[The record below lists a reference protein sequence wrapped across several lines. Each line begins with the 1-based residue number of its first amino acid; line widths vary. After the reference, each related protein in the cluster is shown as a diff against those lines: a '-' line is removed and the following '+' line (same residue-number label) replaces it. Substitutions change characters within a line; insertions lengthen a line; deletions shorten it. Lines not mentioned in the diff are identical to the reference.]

1 MEADPRMSTTFQ
13 PPVQG
18 TTMKTFSMN
27 NLSHRALQAFLI
39 ACLVVPFAACKK
51 EEAPK
56 EAAVAPLVAPTTDDI
71 SAWRSYVSD
80 AVTRNMGGTSNQ
92 PYVYLLPGE
101 SSEDFEGSYE
111 RLAEKAETD
120 VARGIIGG
128 NMLAYASPASA
139 RMADIVVASF
149 KDVPADTM
157 KGVRVLFIGDA
168 ADNERVKAA
177 VSPAGVTYVFIE
189 AK

>member
-1 MEADPRMSTTFQ
+1 
-13 PPVQG
+13 
-18 TTMKTFSMN
+18 MKTFSMN
-27 NLSHRALQAFLI
+27 ILNHRALQALLV
-39 ACLVVPFAACKK
+39 ACLVLPFAACKK

-56 EAAVAPLVAPTTDDI
+56 ETVQAPLVAPTGDDI
-71 SAWRSYVSD
+71 AAWRTYVTD
-80 AVTRNMGGTSNQ
+80 AVSRNMGNVSNQ

-101 SSEDFEGSYE
+101 DSEDFEGSYE

-120 VARGIIGG
+120 VARGIIAG

-139 RMADIVVASF
+139 KMADIVIASF

>member
-1 MEADPRMSTTFQ
+1 MSTILQ

-18 TTMKTFSMN
+18 SHMKTFSMN
-27 NLSHRALQAFLI
+27 IPSLRALQVFLF
-39 ACLVVPFAACKK
+39 ACLVVPLASCKK

-56 EAAVAPLVAPTTDDI
+56 ETVAAPLTAPAGDDI
-71 SAWRSYVSD
+71 AAWRAYVSD
-80 AVTRNMGGTSNQ
+80 AVTRNMGGVSNQ

-101 SSEDFEGSYE
+101 SSEGFEGSYE
-111 RLAEKAETD
+111 RLAEKAQTD
-120 VARGIIGG
+120 VARGIIAG

-139 RMADIVVASF
+139 RMADIVIASF

-168 ADNERVKAA
+168 ADDPRVKAA
-177 VSPAGVTYVFIE
+177 VAPAGVDYVFIE

>member
-1 MEADPRMSTTFQ
+1 MKAA
-13 PPVQG
+13 
-18 TTMKTFSMN
+18 MKTTLRLLMVAS
-27 NLSHRALQAFLI
+27 
-39 ACLVVPFAACKK
+39 LVLPFAACKK
-51 EEAPK
+51 AEAPA
-56 EAAVAPLVAPTTDDI
+56 AAVKAPMAAPATDDRQ
-71 SAWRSYVSD
+71 AWGDYLQDVVPRH
-80 AVTRNMGGTSNQ
+80 MGGIVNQ

-101 SSEDFEGSYE
+101 DSEDFEGSYE

-120 VARGIIGG
+120 VARGIIAG

-139 RMADIVVASF
+139 KMADIVIASF

-168 ADNERVKAA
+168 ADDPRVKAA
-177 VSPAGVTYVFIE
+177 VAPAGVDYVFIE

>member
-1 MEADPRMSTTFQ
+1 
-13 PPVQG
+13 
-18 TTMKTFSMN
+18 MN
-27 NLSHRALQAFLI
+27 ILSHRALQVLLI

-56 EAAVAPLVAPTTDDI
+56 QAVQAPLVAPTSDDMN
-71 SAWRSYVSD
+71 AWRDYVSE
-80 AVTRNMGGTSNQ
+80 AVRRNMGGISNQ

-101 SSEDFEGSYE
+101 SSEGFEGSYE

-120 VARGIIGG
+120 VARGIIAG

-139 RMADIVVASF
+139 RMADIVIASF

-168 ADNERVKAA
+168 VDNDRVKAA
-177 VSPAGVTYVFIE
+177 VSPAGVTFVFVE

>member
-27 NLSHRALQAFLI
+27 ILSHRALQVFLV

-139 RMADIVVASF
+139 KMADIVVASF